1 MGKAGQAE
9 HQQHAVA
16 AQRQHKAEL
25 KYLRAAEFFAQQGV
39 KHHHAKNLR
48 RTAHGG
54 KQGVGGFPACTAEVV
69 LKEID
74 DEVRGKVQRRV
85 DQHDAAYHYHSLI
98 VAEQGGEHLLYG
110 GGLHL
115 TGGGFFHGNAAHQ
128 LCHCKNCRY
137 DQCHPAEASALAV
150 AAKGSHQQH
159 GEHGDEGRAN
169 ACTGTPHHGKVLPV
183 FWGAGHGR
191 DHGPVRNIHHGIGDA
206 PQDVHHA
213 EIDHQRRFVQHRGG
227 KQGVEHQRIEQRA
240 GKDPR
245 TETSPAG
252 AGLCHQ
258 NSHKGVVEGIKEPGR
273 HEHDAHKAGR
283 KPQHILI
290 IIHDV
295 RSRQGIYHIL
305 AHGTNTKCGFLFQG
319 QFHTASSFSMVNRTA
334 TGWVCGAETVSR
346 ASPAVPTVRR

>member
-1 MGKAGQAE
+1 MGKPGQAE
-9 HQQHAVA
+9 HQQCAVA
-16 AQRQHKAEL
+16 AQRQHKTQME
-25 KYLRAAEFFAQQGV
+25 YLRAAEFFSQQGV
-39 KHHHAKNLR
+39 KHHHAKDLS

-54 KQGVGGFPACTAEVV
+54 KQGVGGFPACAAKVV
-69 LKEID
+69 LEEID
-74 DEVRGKVQRRV
+74 DEVGGKVQCRV
-85 DQHDAAYHYHSLI
+85 DQHDAAHHYHSLI

-128 LCHCKNCRY
+128 LCHCKNYRY

-159 GEHGDEGRAN
+159 GEHGNECRTN
-169 ACTGTPHHGKVLPV
+169 ACTGTSHHGKILPV
-183 FWGAGHGR
+183 FGRAGHGG

-213 EIDHQRRFVQHRGG
+213 EVDHQRRFVQHRGG
-227 KQGVEHQRIEQRA
+227 KQSVEYQRIEQRA

-258 NSHKGVVEGIKEPGR
+258 NPHKGVVEGIKEAGS
-273 HEHDAHKAGR
+273 HEHQSHKAGR
-283 KPQHILI
+283 KSQHILI

-295 RSRQGIYHIL
+295 GSRQGIHHIL
-305 AHGTNTKCGFLFQG
+305 AHGTNAERSFLFQG
-319 QFHTASSFSMVNRTA
+319 QFHTASSFSMVNRST
-334 TGWVCGAETVSR
+334 TGWVCGAETVNT

>member
-1 MGKAGQAE
+1 M
-9 HQQHAVA
+9 
-16 AQRQHKAEL
+16 
-25 KYLRAAEFFAQQGV
+25 
-39 KHHHAKNLR
+39 
-48 RTAHGG
+48 
-54 KQGVGGFPACTAEVV
+54 
-69 LKEID
+69 
-74 DEVRGKVQRRV
+74 
-85 DQHDAAYHYHSLI
+85 
-98 VAEQGGEHLLYG
+98 EQGGEHLLYG

-128 LCHCKNCRY
+128 LCHCKNYRY

-159 GEHGDEGRAN
+159 GEHGNESRTN
-169 ACTGTPHHGKVLPV
+169 ACAGTAHHGKVLPV

-191 DHGPVRNIHHGIGDA
+191 DHGPVGDIHHGIGDA

-227 KQGVEHQRIEQRA
+227 KQGVEYQCIEQRA

-245 TETSPAG
+245 TETPPAS

-258 NSHKGVVEGIKEPGR
+258 NPHKGVVEGIKEPGR

-319 QFHTASSFSMVNRTA
+319 QFHTTFSFSMVNRST